1 MRIGMTEYPEYFK
14 TAIILLDSPDI
25 LWYESAVCD
34 ITKIPFILL
43 GSFIFLKKAVS
54 ETGAHCLK

>member
-1 MRIGMTEYPEYFK
+1 MGIPEYPEYFK

-25 LWYESAVCD
+25 LWYESAVFD
-34 ITKIPFILL
+34 IAKIPFILL

-54 ETGAHCLK
+54 EAGAYCLK